1 MTTAIET
8 QTETGAALRFDGR
21 VALVT
26 GAGHGLGRAY
36 AIYLAQRGAAVVVN
50 DLGGHTDGS
59 GASTQA
65 ADAVVAEILAQGGR
79 AVASHDSVASET
91 GPQAMVQTA
100 IDQFGRLDIVVNN
113 AGIELSGP
121 MIENS
126 SAALRRMF
134 DVHFFGT
141 VAVCQAAWPHLVAS
155 GAGRIVNT
163 TSSAIFGMEERS
175 AYAATKGAVLA
186 FSRTLAIEAE
196 AVGIKVNC
204 IAPAAGTRMV
214 EASNT
219 PELIRRIMRERK
231 PPALVAPAV
240 ALLAHE
246 SCPVTGE
253 TLSAGG
259 GRVGRMTLSENTGY
273 SAGSDA
279 AGLSPESLLA
289 HWDQMMDS
297 ASAVIID
304 RLRFPAGQSPAAMAA
319 SGTPAAAGLAFT

>member
-1 MTTAIET
+1 MST
-8 QTETGAALRFDGR
+8 QANTLPPLRFDGL

-36 AIYLAQRGAAVVVN
+36 ALDLAQRGAAVVVN
-50 DLGGHTDGS
+50 DLGGQPDGS
-59 GASTQA
+59 GASPQA

-79 AVASHDSVASET
+79 AFANHDSVASEH
-91 GPQAMVQTA
+91 GPQAMVQAA
-100 IDQFGRLDIVVNN
+100 IDQFGRLDIVINN

-121 MIENS
+121 MAEVPMTGM
-126 SAALRRMF
+126 RRMF
-134 DVHFFGT
+134 EVHFFGT

-155 GAGRIVNT
+155 GVGRIVNT

-175 AYAATKGAVLA
+175 TYAATKGAVLA

-219 PELIRRIMRERK
+219 PALIRRIMRESK

-240 ALLAHE
+240 AVLAHA
-246 SCPVTGE
+246 SCPLNGE

-259 GRVGRMTLSENTGY
+259 GRFARITLSENTGY
-273 SAGSDA
+273 NAGPQAADA
-279 AGLSPESLLA
+279 SPELLLA
-289 HWDQMMDS
+289 HWDEVMDGTS
-297 ASAVIID
+297 ARIID
-304 RLRFPAGQSPAAMAA
+304 RLRFPSGQ
-319 SGTPAAAGLAFT
+319 